1 MSDGA
6 GKRKV
11 RMRIRKNDIVV
22 VISGDH
28 KGRQGKVLKVF
39 PEKNRVIVEGINLI
53 KRHTRPS
60 QRNQQGGII
69 EKEAPLHVSNVMLID
84 PKLGVPTRIG
94 IQTINNSSKT
104 SRNRVRVAKK
114 SGEIIV
120 EAKVK

>member
-1 MSDGA
+1 VPVR

-28 KGRQGKVLKVF
+28 RGRQGKVLKVF

-69 EKEAPLHVSNVMLID
+69 EKEAPLHVSNVMLVD

-94 IQTINNSSKT
+94 IQTINNSSKA

>member
-1 MSDGA
+1 M
-6 GKRKV
+6 K
-11 RMRIRKNDIVV
+11 IRKSDQVV

-28 KGRQGKVLKVF
+28 RGKKGRVLKVYT
-39 PEKNRVIVEGINLI
+39 EKQRVIVEGVNLI

-69 EKEAPLHVSNVMLID
+69 EKEAPIHVSNVMLLD
-84 PKLGVPTRIG
+84 PKSSIPTRVG
-94 IQTINNSSKT
+94 TKMLTSSVKR

-120 EAKVK
+120 DSKVR

>member
-1 MSDGA
+1 
-6 GKRKV
+6 
-11 RMRIRKNDIVV
+11 MRIRKNDIVV

-28 KGRQGKVLKVF
+28 RGRQGKVLKVF
-39 PEKNRVIVEGINLI
+39 PEKNRVIVEGVNLI

-94 IQTINNSSKT
+94 IQTINNSRKT

>member
-1 MSDGA
+1 
-6 GKRKV
+6 
-11 RMRIRKNDIVV
+11 MRIRKNDLVM

-28 KGRQGKVLKVF
+28 RGRQGRVLKVF
-39 PEKNRVIVEGINLI
+39 PEKQRVIVEGINLI

-69 EKEAPLHVSNVMLID
+69 EKEAPIHVSNVMLID

-94 IQTINNSSKT
+94 IQTINHSSKN